1 MVFYCWEGVKDV
13 RYELRR
19 CKYKNFFDILSLGG
33 CKIDFLLLGRSEEHE
48 I

>member
-1 MVFYCWEGVKDV
+1 MVFYCWEGVKGV

-19 CKYKNFFDILSLGG
+19 HKYEIFFDILSLGG
-33 CKIDFLLLGRSEEHE
+33 CKIDFLLLGRSEERE